1 MGWSKDR
8 ITKEMA
14 LPFVGVILA
23 LAAAFQTEGGGQP
36 TRRQMWSGTEG
47 TFNLY
52 RGMEVNA
59 SKRK

>member
-1 MGWSKDR
+1 MEDR

-14 LPFVGVILA
+14 LAFVGVFLA
-23 LAAAFQTEGGGQP
+23 LAAAFQTESGGQP

-52 RGMEVNA
+52 GGMEVNA
-59 SKRK
+59 SKLK